1 MKKKLITIV
10 IGAMLC
16 AGLFAGCGQSDTK
29 QDKAAGTESAKQA
42 NTRDE
47 GEKGSQEEKELTG
60 TIDDKD
66 TPYSFNF
73 DEKPDG
79 LEGVASGDK
88 VTVKYTG
95 TISEVDP
102 FEGKIISV
110 EKAE

>member
-42 NTRDE
+42 DTKDE

-60 TIDDKD
+60 TIDDIKDFMFVVTDDKD
-66 TPYSFNF
+66 TPY
-73 DEKPDG
+73 E
-79 LEGVASGDK
+79 L
-88 VTVKYTG
+88 YLR
-95 TISEVDP
+95 
-102 FEGKIISV
+102 
-110 EKAE
+110 